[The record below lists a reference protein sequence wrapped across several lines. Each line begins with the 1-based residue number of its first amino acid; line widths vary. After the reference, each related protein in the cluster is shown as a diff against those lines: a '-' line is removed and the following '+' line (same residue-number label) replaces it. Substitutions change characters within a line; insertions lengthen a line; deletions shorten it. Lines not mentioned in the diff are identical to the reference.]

1 MLDQIAIQD
10 ATATDAT
17 LTEADAVAQ
26 IRPALGTAAH
36 TVCSFNMSS
45 TRIVLFPLPA
55 HGMLPLLVLTTDPV
69 TSLDVVRVLS
79 PLSVEQVELRRKL
92 VLQLSDA
99 VQKLMKNGRSLRCCA
114 RLERRSQQFP
124 KSRPR
129 VFLLISAL
137 AGRRHIE
144 AQSAKAHNTSPLT
157 KLMAKADPV
166 FFD

>member
-79 PLSVEQVELRRKL
+79 PLSVEQVELMQAP
-92 VLQLSDA
+92 V
-99 VQKLMKNGRSLRCCA
+99 NGAIATLRSPTDVAAACA
-114 RLERRSQQFP
+114 RSP
-124 KSRPR
+124 
-129 VFLLISAL
+129 VWY
-137 AGRRHIE
+137 AG
-144 AQSAKAHNTSPLT
+144 SS
-157 KLMAKADPV
+157 V
-166 FFD
+166 